1 MPNYSFQETLVFF
14 GEKLHAS
21 LPSLDHDKLK
31 VELVIDRIHVLL
43 SQGILEGSL
52 HMQIV
57 LGLLLQPISE
67 KRLKQL
73 ATSNFLG
80 CNTAGCKLSLDPTSV
95 SLSLHSYTTPPA
107 TPQES
112 WEWLHRLLSVAR
124 EWSTVL
130 TRWEDFVPLTP
141 PSKERDVSIGSET
154 RPYA

>member
-1 MPNYSFQETLVFF
+1 MPNYSFQETLVYF

-21 LPSLDHDKLK
+21 LPSLDHIRPKA
-31 VELVIDRIHVLL
+31 ELVIDRVHVLL
-43 SQGILEGSL
+43 SPGLLEGSL
-52 HMQIV
+52 HMQTV

-80 CNTAGCKLSLDPTSV
+80 CNTSGCTLSLDPTSV

-112 WEWLHRLLSVAR
+112 WECVHRLLCVTR
-124 EWSTVL
+124 EWGAVL
-130 TRWEDFVPLTP
+130 TLWGRFCPFNTP
-141 PSKERDVSIGSET
+141 
-154 RPYA
+154 